1 MKKENHELMK
11 VENYEPIRIT
21 GIIVDRGTDPPS
33 SGNLYEIPLQLSRT
47 PDPDW
52 VRHFLQAWDREQCF
66 ASSHRPGMEVGSDS
80 IILDGTTIDDLEQ
93 SLLRAL
99 KSAAEE
105 ANRLASEDK
114 GKLLQT
120 ASAEEQ
126 RKMDHREHVAAV
138 AKRLRFD

>member
-1 MKKENHELMK
+1 MKNGNHELMK

-21 GIIVDRGTDPPS
+21 GLIVDRVTDPQS
-33 SGNLYEIPLQLSRT
+33 GGNLYEIPLQLSRT

-52 VRHFLQAWDREQCF
+52 VRHFLLAWDRAECV

-80 IILDGTTIDDLEQ
+80 IILDGTTIDELEQ
-93 SLLRAL
+93 FHLQAL
-99 KSAAEE
+99 KLAADE

-114 GKLLQT
+114 GKLRQA
-120 ASAEEQ
+120 ASVEEQ
-126 RKMDHREHVAAV
+126 KKIEHREHVAAV

>member
-1 MKKENHELMK
+1 MKNGNHELIK

-21 GIIVDRGTDPPS
+21 GIIVDRVTDPPS
-33 SGNLYEIPLQLSRT
+33 GGNLYEIPLRLSRT

-52 VRHFLQAWDREQCF
+52 VHHFLRAWDQPQHF
-66 ASSHRPGMEVGSDS
+66 TSSHRPGMEVGSDS
-80 IILDGTTIDDLEQ
+80 IILDGTTIDELEQ
-93 SLLRAL
+93 CHLRTL
-99 KSAAEE
+99 KFAVDE

-114 GKLLQT
+114 GKLRQT

-126 RKMDHREHVAAV
+126 KKMDHREHVAAV